1 MSTNPR
7 KRVADVRN
15 GGELRFGEFSERD
28 ITLMEI
34 TLAIVIV
41 VIWIIGMVV
50 AWK

>member
-1 MSTNPR
+1 MKFPN
-7 KRVADVRN
+7 N
-15 GGELRFGEFSERD
+15 ERD